1 MTPPRTALALRS
13 RAALEEEAG
22 YAAWMLGHYSVAVR
36 YFIRSAR
43 HTLAARKLAK
53 GGDDRG

>member
-1 MTPPRTALALRS
+1 VTGRTALALRS

-22 YAAWMLGHYSVAVR
+22 YAAWMLGHRLVAVR

-43 HTLAARKLAK
+43 HTLAARKLDK
-53 GGDDRG
+53 EGGRG

>member
-1 MTPPRTALALRS
+1 VTGRTALALRS

-22 YAAWMLGHYSVAVR
+22 YAAWMLGHRWVAIR

-43 HTLAARKLAK
+43 HALAARRLDKE
-53 GGDDRG
+53 GGRG

>member
-13 RAALEEEAG
+13 RAALEEQAG
-22 YAAWMLGHYSVAVR
+22 YAAWMNGHRRIAIR

-43 HTLAARKLAK
+43 HTVAARRLAK
-53 GGDDRG
+53 ADDRG